1 MTSGFTTNVH
11 SIEDQCNGV
20 LRLIDGERL
29 GGDDPAATEPRQFGG
44 ASRGVVDVAR
54 SEVEQDHD
62 AQSRRRGSVGVVP
75 LTDAAAQRV
84 GHDDILIAT

>member
-1 MTSGFTTNVH
+1 
-11 SIEDQCNGV
+11 
-20 LRLIDGERL
+20 
-29 GGDDPAATEPRQFGG
+29 
-44 ASRGVVDVAR
+44 
-54 SEVEQDHD
+54 VEQDHD